1 MNAWIKAAAVFAV
14 GALSGGGVVY
24 LVLDRKYAKLLDEQ
38 TEDLRGYYR
47 KRIVDL
53 QGILQKKEE
62 AAEDLSSKNPQ
73 TLRVTD
79 EDYTTL
85 ADQNSFVD
93 YTLFARHDDISKI
106 EPVIDHIEANVS
118 NMRDEL
124 EKVSRAV
131 HDDDFDEHMA
141 ERESPDDDEMTPE
154 EEDDLI
160 MMEENERREAA
171 RAQAIAENVQPYP
184 LTRAEFLNQRTWNE
198 KISWTLYKDGVVT
211 DETGEVVDDVKRYLG
226 DQLMEAF
233 GIDGDD
239 PDVAYIGNDQLETDF
254 EICRVEDYYG
264 PVEEDDGLTLSSEG

>member
-1 MNAWIKAAAVFAV
+1 MNTWIKAAAIFAV
-14 GALSGGGVVY
+14 GALAGGGVAY
-24 LVLDRKYAKLLDEQ
+24 LVLDRKYAKMLDEQ

-53 QGILQKKEE
+53 QDVLRKEE
-62 AAEDLSSKNPQ
+62 KAEDLSSKDPKLQ
-73 TLRVTD
+73 VTEGD
-79 EDYTTL
+79 YAKLEEQHGFLDYT
-85 ADQNSFVD
+85 S
-93 YTLFARHDDISKI
+93 FARHDDISKI
-106 EPVIDHIEANVS
+106 DHVEANVS
-118 NMRDEL
+118 SMRDEL

-154 EEDDLI
+154 EEDDLV

-198 KISWTLYKDGVVT
+198 KISWTMYRDGVVT
-211 DETGEVVDDVKRYLG
+211 DETGEVVDNVRRYLG

-254 EICRVEDYYG
+254 EICRVADYYG
-264 PVEEDDGLTLSSEG
+264 PLDSDLTLSSEG

>member
-1 MNAWIKAAAVFAV
+1 MNTWIKAAAIFAV
-14 GALSGGGVVY
+14 GALSGGGVAY

-53 QGILQKKEE
+53 QGVLRKKEE
-62 AAEDLSSKNPQ
+62 EAEDLSSKNPQ
-73 TLRVTD
+73 TLQVTD
-79 EDYTTL
+79 EDYTKL
-85 ADQNSFVD
+85 ADQNRFVD
-93 YTLFARHDDISKI
+93 YTSFARHDDISKI

-118 NMRDEL
+118 SMRDEL

-211 DETGEVVDDVKRYLG
+211 DETGEIVDDVKRYLG

-233 GIDGDD
+233 GINGDD

>member
-1 MNAWIKAAAVFAV
+1 MNAWIKTAAIFAV
-14 GALSGGGVVY
+14 GALAGGGVVY

-53 QGILQKKEE
+53 QGILRKKEE
-62 AAEDLSSKNPQ
+62 KAEDRSSRNPKLQ
-73 TLRVTD
+73 VIEGDYALL
-79 EDYTTL
+79 ED
-85 ADQNSFVD
+85 QHGFVD
-93 YTLFARHDDISKI
+93 YTSFARHDDSSKI
-106 EPVIDHIEANVS
+106 ALVEANIS
-118 NMRDEL
+118 SIRDEL

-141 ERESPDDDEMTPE
+141 ERESPDDDEITPE
-154 EEDDLI
+154 EEDDLV
-160 MMEENERREAA
+160 MMEENERCEAA

-211 DETGEVVDDVKRYLG
+211 DETGEVVEDVRRYLG

-254 EICRVEDYYG
+254 EICRVADYYG
-264 PVEEDDGLTLSSEG
+264 PLDSDLTLSSEG

>member
-1 MNAWIKAAAVFAV
+1 MNAWIKAAAIFAV
-14 GALSGGGVVY
+14 GALSGGGVAY

-53 QGILQKKEE
+53 QDVLRKKEGE
-62 AAEDLSSKNPQ
+62 AEDLSSRDLKDQ
-73 TLRVTD
+73 VT
-79 EDYTTL
+79 EGDYAKL
-85 ADQNSFVD
+85 EEQHGFVD
-93 YTLFARHDDISKI
+93 YTSFARPEVTVTSRFDTI
-106 EPVIDHIEANVS
+106 ETNVS

-141 ERESPDDDEMTPE
+141 ERESPYDDEMTPE

-254 EICRVEDYYG
+254 EICRVMDCYG
-264 PVEEDDGLTLSSEG
+264 PLDEDDGLTLSSEG

>member
-1 MNAWIKAAAVFAV
+1 MKTWIKAAAIFAV
-14 GALSGGGVVY
+14 GALSGGGVAY

-53 QGILQKKEE
+53 QDVLRKKEE
-62 AAEDLSSKNPQ
+62 KAEDLSSRDPKLQ
-73 TLRVTD
+73 VT
-79 EDYTTL
+79 EGDYAKL
-85 ADQNSFVD
+85 EEQHGFVD
-93 YTLFARHDDISKI
+93 YTSFARPEVSSR
-106 EPVIDHIEANVS
+106 IDHIESNVS
-118 NMRDEL
+118 SMRDEL

-211 DETGEVVDDVKRYLG
+211 DETGEVIGDVKRYLG

-254 EICRVEDYYG
+254 EICRVMDCYG
-264 PVEEDDGLTLSSEG
+264 PLDEDDGLTLSSEG

>member
-1 MNAWIKAAAVFAV
+1 MNSWIKAAAIFAV
-14 GALSGGGVVY
+14 GSLAGGGVTY
-24 LVLDRKYAKLLDEQ
+24 LVLDRKYAKMLDEQ

-53 QGILQKKEE
+53 QDVLRKKEGE
-62 AAEDLSSKNPQ
+62 AEDLSSKNPKLQ
-73 TLRVTD
+73 VT
-79 EDYTTL
+79 EEEYAKL
-85 ADQNSFVD
+85 EAQHGFVD
-93 YTLFARHDDISKI
+93 YTSFARPEVSSRIDQI
-106 EPVIDHIEANVS
+106 ESNVS
-118 NMRDEL
+118 SMRDEL
-124 EKVSRAV
+124 EKVSKAV

-254 EICRVEDYYG
+254 EICRVADCYG
-264 PVEEDDGLTLSSEG
+264 PLDEDDGLTLSSEG

>member
-1 MNAWIKAAAVFAV
+1 MNTWIKAAAIFAV
-14 GALSGGGVVY
+14 GALAGGGVAY
-24 LVLDRKYAKLLDEQ
+24 LVLDRKYAKMLDEQ

-53 QGILQKKEE
+53 QDVLRKKEE
-62 AAEDLSSKNPQ
+62 KAEDLSSKDPKLQ
-73 TLRVTD
+73 VT
-79 EDYTTL
+79 EGDYAKL
-85 ADQNSFVD
+85 EEQHGFVD
-93 YTLFARHDDISKI
+93 YTSFARHDDVSKI
-106 EPVIDHIEANVS
+106 DHVEANVS
-118 NMRDEL
+118 SMRDEL

-154 EEDDLI
+154 EEDDLV

-198 KISWTLYKDGVVT
+198 KISWTMYKDGVVT
-211 DETGEVVDDVKRYLG
+211 DETGEVVDDVRRYLG

-254 EICRVEDYYG
+254 EICRVADYYG
-264 PVEEDDGLTLSSEG
+264 PLDSDLTLSSEG

>member
-1 MNAWIKAAAVFAV
+1 MNMWIKTAAIFAV
-14 GALSGGGVVY
+14 GALAGGGVAY

-53 QGILQKKEE
+53 QDVLRKKEE
-62 AAEDLSSKNPQ
+62 KAEDLSSKDPKLQ
-73 TLRVTD
+73 VT
-79 EDYTTL
+79 EGDYAKL
-85 ADQNSFVD
+85 EEQNGFVD
-93 YTLFARHDDISKI
+93 YTSFARPEVSSRIEHVESNIS
-106 EPVIDHIEANVS
+106 S
-118 NMRDEL
+118 MRDEL
-124 EKVSRAV
+124 DKVSKAV
-131 HDDDFDEHMA
+131 RDDDFDEHMA
-141 ERESPDDDEMTPE
+141 ERESPDDDEMTSE

-211 DETGEVVDDVKRYLG
+211 DEIGNVVDDVKRYLG

-254 EICRVEDYYG
+254 EICRVMDCYG
-264 PVEEDDGLTLSSEG
+264 PLDSDLTLSSEG

>member
-1 MNAWIKAAAVFAV
+1 MNAWIKAAAIFAV
-14 GALSGGGVVY
+14 GALAGGGVAY

-53 QGILQKKEE
+53 QDVLRKKEE
-62 AAEDLSSKNPQ
+62 EVDDRPSKDPKLQ
-73 TLRVTD
+73 VT
-79 EDYTTL
+79 EGDYAKL
-85 ADQNSFVD
+85 EAQHGFVD
-93 YTLFARHDDISKI
+93 YTSFARHDDISKI
-106 EPVIDHIEANVS
+106 DHVETNVS
-118 NMRDEL
+118 SMRDEL

-198 KISWTLYKDGVVT
+198 KISWTMYKDGVVT

-254 EICRVEDYYG
+254 EICRVADYYG
-264 PVEEDDGLTLSSEG
+264 PLDEDGGLTLSSEG

>member
-1 MNAWIKAAAVFAV
+1 MNAWIKAAAIFAV
-14 GALSGGGVVY
+14 GALAGGGIAY
-24 LVLDRKYAKLLDEQ
+24 LVLDRKYAKMLDEQ

-53 QGILQKKEE
+53 QDVLRKKEE
-62 AAEDLSSKNPQ
+62 KAEDLSSKDPKLQ
-73 TLRVTD
+73 VTLGDYAKMLD
-79 EDYTTL
+79 E
-85 ADQNSFVD
+85 QHGFVD
-93 YTLFARHDDISKI
+93 YTSFARHDDVSKI
-106 EPVIDHIEANVS
+106 DHVESNVS
-118 NMRDEL
+118 SMRDEL

-154 EEDDLI
+154 EEEDLV

-171 RAQAIAENVQPYP
+171 RSQAIAENVQPYP

-198 KISWTLYKDGVVT
+198 KISWTMYKDGVVT
-211 DETGEVVDDVKRYLG
+211 DETGEVVDDVRRYLG

-254 EICRVEDYYG
+254 EICRVADYYG
-264 PVEEDDGLTLSSEG
+264 PLDEDDGLTLSSEG